1 MLRRFLRSLK
11 GNGETDKN
19 VTHCIGVGWLNWRAS
34 GFLYV
39 KKVSPKLKGKFY
51 RVAIHPALLYEAE
64 CWPGEERDYSGEGE
78 GGFGGEQDARSA
90 VILVQH
96 VMRRGSDIPVRK
108 CETLAIDGF
117 RRGRDLKDWI
127 FSGESNNRKGHEYNL
142 AWRKAKETA
151 LKRYQATHWL
161 ECFIGPLG
169 ISSQP
174 SEREFVSCLR
184 SVFVLCN
191 LINKVQPGS
200 VPKVVEIHTPS
211 QSTMWDSQP
220 LPAYQYFE
228 NIQNFLVAAEDL
240 KLPAFEGSI
249 FERAGSSTKVVDC
262 ILELKAYHEW
272 KQMTGGVGCYKPLR
286 SPLLTPS
293 RGRIQEQT
301 HVTINSDSH
310 RRLEMSASFPKQS
323 PTDEEIKK
331 LEGLYND
338 GQTCLLFLHISQLV
352 FHFLSTLKFIQQSLV
367 YSRFFSPKQNQVE
380 LFSRIFS
387 SCLEEQLQNN
397 LPSSNSIHAL
407 LFLIREQQQQQQHT
421 QSQKYTAKRDN
432 TLLAN
437 TKNKTTTREYYKLSI
452 RNHKHHQNTT
462 NKKLQTCIK
471 KGKCN
476 HWTLVVMQEKEL
488 SNLKVLLASTKREF
502 ENLQSQLQ
510 SDLKQLGDQVLD
522 MSNAA
527 LGYHKV
533 MKENRTLHN
542 MVQDLKGNIRVY
554 CRIRP
559 AFDAEAKTVVDF
571 IGEDGSLVVID
582 PLKPWKDGRKIFEFN
597 RVFGS
602 SATQEDVFRD
612 TKPLVRSVM
621 DGYNV
626 CIFAYGQT
634 GSGKTYTMS
643 GPGGESTKEFGINQ
657 LALNDLFLLSD
668 ERKDIMSYKI
678 HVQMVEIYNEQI
690 RDLLADDPLLTKYPF
705 IVIFPCMNGNGLPLP
720 DASVHPV
727 NCARDVIDL
736 MKLGD
741 GNRAVGS
748 TAMNN
753 RSSRSHSVL
762 TVHVHGEDTS
772 GNIIHSCLHLVDLAG
787 SERVDKSEVTG
798 DGLKEAQHINKS
810 LSCLGDVITAL
821 AQKNSHIPY
830 RNSKLTLLLQN
841 SLGGHAKTLMFA
853 HVSPEGDSFGETI
866 STLKFAQRVSS
877 VELGAAHLN
886 KENVEVLD
894 LKAEIETLK
903 KALANK
909 EALTPQTNKPKEASR
924 TPFQKPKATAELQE
938 GYDVT
943 KLYDQAGNDSF
954 MKTPP
959 SPPFAFRS
967 QDTPQTPASGLKY
980 QQAPRSP
987 TSGFK
992 SQQPPR
998 SPTSGFKS
1006 QQPPRSPTSGFK
1018 SQQPPR
1024 SPTSG
1029 FKSQQH
1035 PRSPTSGFKS
1045 KQAPRSP
1052 TSTYKSQQAP
1062 RSPTSALKGCNAPR
1076 SPTSAAIK
1084 SQVVKTTDNRTRI
1097 PSLQL
1102 PKTPEPLITSISE
1115 NKAGMQSNRTISS
1128 EFQKPLT
1135 SSTHGKGSQIRRSL
1149 RTIGKLINGSD
1160 RKNQQKRTE
1169 AAAPLSPFSCQNE
1182 EKSSTASNAR
1192 TLRRQSLTGIP
1203 LPTMSRRSSLGG
1215 GSVPDSCANESRNCK
1230 TPGASAKL
1238 TKRWL

>member
-1 MLRRFLRSLK
+1 ALR
-11 GNGETDKN
+11 
-19 VTHCIGVGWLNWRAS
+19 
-34 GFLYV
+34 
-39 KKVSPKLKGKFY
+39 
-51 RVAIHPALLYEAE
+51 
-64 CWPGEERDYSGEGE
+64 
-78 GGFGGEQDARSA
+78 
-90 VILVQH
+90 
-96 VMRRGSDIPVRK
+96 
-108 CETLAIDGF
+108 
-117 RRGRDLKDWI
+117 
-127 FSGESNNRKGHEYNL
+127 
-142 AWRKAKETA
+142 
-151 LKRYQATHWL
+151 RYQATHWL
-161 ECFIGPLG
+161 ECFVGPLG

-184 SVFVLCN
+184 SGLVLCN
-191 LINKVQPGS
+191 LINKVQTGS
-200 VPKVVEIHTPS
+200 VPKVVEDHTPS
-211 QSTMWDSQP
+211 QSIMWDSQP

-228 NIQNFLVAAEDL
+228 NIRNFLVAVEDL
-240 KLPAFEGSI
+240 KLPAFEASV
-249 FERAGSSTKVVDC
+249 FERDNIEAGSSTKVVDC

-293 RGRIQEQT
+293 RGRIQAQT
-301 HVTINSDSH
+301 HVTINSDSR

-323 PTDEEIKK
+323 PSEDEIQK
-331 LEGLYND
+331 LE
-338 GQTCLLFLHISQLV
+338 
-352 FHFLSTLKFIQQSLV
+352 
-367 YSRFFSPKQNQVE
+367 
-380 LFSRIFS
+380 
-387 SCLEEQLQNN
+387 
-397 LPSSNSIHAL
+397 
-407 LFLIREQQQQQQHT
+407 
-421 QSQKYTAKRDN
+421 
-432 TLLAN
+432 
-437 TKNKTTTREYYKLSI
+437 
-452 RNHKHHQNTT
+452 
-462 NKKLQTCIK
+462 
-471 KGKCN
+471 
-476 HWTLVVMQEKEL
+476 
-488 SNLKVLLASTKREF
+488 
-502 ENLQSQLQ
+502 
-510 SDLKQLGDQVLD
+510 GDQVLD

-533 MKENRTLHN
+533 MKENRSLHN

-559 AFDAEAKTVVDF
+559 AFNAEAKTAIDF

-582 PLKPWKDGRKIFEFN
+582 PLKSWKEGRKIFQFN
-597 RVFGS
+597 RVFGP
-602 SATQEDVFRD
+602 SAAQEDVFRD

-643 GPGGESTKEFGINQ
+643 GPGGGSIKEFGINQ
-657 LALNDLFLLSD
+657 LALNDLFILSD

-690 RDLLADDPLLTKYPF
+690 HDLLADDSLLTKYPF
-705 IVIFPCMNGNGLPLP
+705 TELFLSLHQISSCMSGNGLPLP
-720 DASVHPV
+720 DASMHPV
-727 NCARDVIDL
+727 NCATDVIEL

-741 GNRAVGS
+741 LNRAVGC

-798 DGLKEAQHINKS
+798 DSLKEAQHINKS

-877 VELGAAHLN
+877 VELGAARLN
-886 KENVEVLD
+886 KESIEVLE

-903 KALANK
+903 RALANK
-909 EALTPQTNKPKEASR
+909 EALTPQINKTKEAAR
-924 TPFQKPKATAELQE
+924 TPFQKPKPIGERSTPRARRLSIENCTTTVRTEKANLDDEKGSKTPAVKTRSRRLSLEGPRLASKNLEHIKLLELTSKRDQQEVVCLQQSTELQE
-938 GYDVT
+938 GDDVT
-943 KLYDQAGNDSF
+943 KLYDQAGNDSCL
-954 MKTPP
+954 KAPL

-967 QDTPQTPASGLKY
+967 QDALQSPASGLKY

-987 TSGFK
+987 TFGFKIQQAPQGPTSGFKSQQPPRSPTSSYKSQQAPRSPTSGFKSQQAPRSPTPTYK

-1006 QQPPRSPTSGFK
+1006 QQAPPSPTPGFKSQQAPRSPTPTYKSQQPPRSPISGFKSQQAPLSPTSGFKSQQAPRSPTPTYK

-1029 FKSQQH
+1029 FKSQQ
-1035 PRSPTSGFKS
+1035 
-1045 KQAPRSP
+1045 APL
-1052 TSTYKSQQAP
+1052 
-1062 RSPTSALKGCNAPR
+1062 SPTSAFKSCNAPR

-1084 SQVVKTTDNRTRI
+1084 SQGVKLTDNRTRI

-1102 PKTPEPLITSISE
+1102 PKTPEPLITSINE
-1115 NKAGMQSNRTISS
+1115 NKEGMQSERTISS
-1128 EFQKPLT
+1128 EVQTPSLI
-1135 SSTHGKGSQIRRSL
+1135 SRTHGKGSQIRRSL
-1149 RTIGKLINGSD
+1149 RTIGKLINGSE
-1160 RKNQQKRTE
+1160 RKNQQKKSE
-1169 AAAPLSPFSCQNE
+1169 AASLPLNCLNE
-1182 EKSSTASNAR
+1182 ETSSMTSNAR

-1203 LPTMSRRSSLGG
+1203 PPIMSRRSSLGG
-1215 GSVPDSCANESRNCK
+1215 GSLPDSSYTHCNFRRRNAVNINISVQI
-1230 TPGASAKL
+1230 TEAEN
-1238 TKRWL
+1238 RN

>member
-1 MLRRFLRSLK
+1 MEDS
-11 GNGETDKN
+11 
-19 VTHCIGVGWLNWRAS
+19 
-34 GFLYV
+34 
-39 KKVSPKLKGKFY
+39 
-51 RVAIHPALLYEAE
+51 
-64 CWPGEERDYSGEGE
+64 
-78 GGFGGEQDARSA
+78 
-90 VILVQH
+90 
-96 VMRRGSDIPVRK
+96 
-108 CETLAIDGF
+108 
-117 RRGRDLKDWI
+117 RRGR
-127 FSGESNNRKGHEYNL
+127 GHEYNL
-142 AWRKAKETA
+142 AWRKAEEAA
-151 LKRYQATHWL
+151 LRRYQATHWL
-161 ECFIGPLG
+161 ECFVGPLG

-184 SVFVLCN
+184 NGLVLCN
-191 LINKVQPGS
+191 LINKVRPGS
-200 VPKVVEIHTPS
+200 VPKVVENHMPS
-211 QSTMWDSQP
+211 HSIMWDSQP

-228 NIQNFLVAAEDL
+228 NIRNFLVAVEDL
-240 KLPAFEGSI
+240 KLPAFEASV
-249 FERAGSSTKVVDC
+249 FERDNIEAGSLTKVVDC

-286 SPLLTPS
+286 
-293 RGRIQEQT
+293 
-301 HVTINSDSH
+301 
-310 RRLEMSASFPKQS
+310 RLEMSAACPKQS
-323 PTDEEIKK
+323 AAEDEIQKI
-331 LEGLYND
+331 EGIIVKALAERMVDMKENM
-338 GQTCLLFLHISQLV
+338 GNN
-352 FHFLSTLKFIQQSLV
+352 
-367 YSRFFSPKQNQVE
+367 FFASFRNGNVNQVD
-380 LFSRIFS
+380 LFSRILS
-387 SCLEEQLQNN
+387 SCFEEQPRNKLPKLKSDPLKEMSCSEDNSTCIPLQNLSN
-397 LPSSNSIHAL
+397 LRN
-407 LFLIREQQQQQQHT
+407 RECCR
-421 QSQKYTAKRDN
+421 A
-432 TLLAN
+432 
-437 TKNKTTTREYYKLSI
+437 
-452 RNHKHHQNTT
+452 
-462 NKKLQTCIK
+462 CIK
-471 KGKCN
+471 KGTCN
-476 HWTLVVMQEKEL
+476 HWTLVTMQEKEL
-488 SNLKVLLASTKREF
+488 SNLKVLLSSTKREF
-502 ENLQSQLQ
+502 EDLQSQLQ
-510 SDLKQLGDQVLD
+510 SDLKQLGDQVLE

-533 MKENRTLHN
+533 LKENRTLHN

-559 AFDAEAKTVVDF
+559 AFSAEAKTAVDF

-582 PLKPWKDGRKIFEFN
+582 PLKSWKDGRKIFQFN
-597 RVFGS
+597 RVFGPT
-602 SATQEDVFRD
+602 ATQEDVFRD

-643 GPGGESTKEFGINQ
+643 GPGGGSSNEFGINQ

-668 ERKDIMSYKI
+668 ERKDIMNYKI

-690 RDLLADDPLLTKYPF
+690 HDLLAKDASLTNLE
-705 IVIFPCMNGNGLPLP
+705 IRICMSGNGLPLP
-720 DASVHPV
+720 DASMHPV
-727 NCARDVIDL
+727 NCAADVINL

-741 GNRAVGS
+741 LNRAVGC

-841 SLGGHAKTLMFA
+841 SLGGQAKTLMFA
-853 HVSPEGDSFGETI
+853 HVSPEGDSFGETV

-877 VELGAAHLN
+877 VELGAARLN
-886 KENVEVLD
+886 KESTEVLE

-909 EALTPQTNKPKEASR
+909 ETQTPQINKPKEAAR
-924 TPFQKPKATAELQE
+924 TPFQKPKAIAERPTPRARRLSIENCTTMRVEKANADDETGSKTPAVKTRSRRLSLERPRLASKNLEQIKSLETTSKRDDKPEVVCLQKSSELQE
-938 GYDVT
+938 GDDIT
-943 KLYDQAGNDSF
+943 KFYDQVGSMEAPHSPTSAFKRQQPPRSPTAGF
-954 MKTPP
+954 KIQQAPP
-959 SPPFAFRS
+959 SPTSAYKRQQPPRS
-967 QDTPQTPASGLKY
+967 PISGFKS

-987 TSGFK
+987 TSAFK
-992 SQQPPR
+992 SQQP
-998 SPTSGFKS
+998 
-1006 QQPPRSPTSGFK
+1006 
-1018 SQQPPR
+1018 
-1024 SPTSG
+1024 
-1029 FKSQQH
+1029 

-1052 TSTYKSQQAP
+1052 TSAYKIQQPP
-1062 RSPTSALKGCNAPR
+1062 RSPTSVFKSCNAPR

-1084 SQVVKTTDNRTRI
+1084 NQGVKTTDNRTRI

-1102 PKTPEPLITSISE
+1102 PKTPEPLITSIDEIKGGIRSE
-1115 NKAGMQSNRTISS
+1115 LTISS
-1128 EFQKPLT
+1128 EFQTPTLI

-1169 AAAPLSPFSCQNE
+1169 AAPVSPFNCQNE
-1182 EKSSTASNAR
+1182 VKSPIASNAR

-1203 LPTMSRRSSLGG
+1203 PPTMSRRSSLGG
-1215 GSVPDSCANESRNCK
+1215 GTLPDSCANESRNSK
-1230 TPGASAKL
+1230 TPPSHASAKS
-1238 TKRWL
+1238 RWL

>member
-1 MLRRFLRSLK
+1 M
-11 GNGETDKN
+11 ETQ
-19 VTHCIGVGWLNWRAS
+19 T
-34 GFLYV
+34 
-39 KKVSPKLKGKFY
+39 
-51 RVAIHPALLYEAE
+51 
-64 CWPGEERDYSGEGE
+64 
-78 GGFGGEQDARSA
+78 
-90 VILVQH
+90 
-96 VMRRGSDIPVRK
+96 
-108 CETLAIDGF
+108 
-117 RRGRDLKDWI
+117 RGR
-127 FSGESNNRKGHEYNL
+127 GHEYNL
-142 AWRKAKETA
+142 AWRKAEEAA
-151 LKRYQATHWL
+151 LRRYQATHWL
-161 ECFIGPLG
+161 ECFVGPLG

-184 SVFVLCN
+184 SGLVLCN
-191 LINKVQPGS
+191 LINKVQTGS
-200 VPKVVEIHTPS
+200 VPKVVENHTPS
-211 QSTMWDSQP
+211 QSIMWDSQP

-228 NIQNFLVAAEDL
+228 NIRNFLVAVDDL
-240 KLPAFEGSI
+240 KLPAFEASV
-249 FERAGSSTKVVDC
+249 FERDNIEAGSSTKVVDC

-272 KQMTGGVGCYKPLR
+272 KQMTGGVGFYKPLR

-293 RGRIQEQT
+293 RGRIQSQT
-301 HVTINSDSH
+301 HVTINSDSR

-323 PTDEEIKK
+323 PSEDEIQK
-331 LEGLYND
+331 LEGIIVKALAERMVDMKENI
-338 GQTCLLFLHISQLV
+338 GNN
-352 FHFLSTLKFIQQSLV
+352 
-367 YSRFFSPKQNQVE
+367 FFASFQNGNTNQVE
-380 LFSRIFS
+380 MFSRIFS
-387 SCLEEQLQNN
+387 SCFKEHLQNKSLKLNSDPLKEISCSEDNSTCIPLQDLSN
-397 LPSSNSIHAL
+397 LRSRKCCRA
-407 LFLIREQQQQQQHT
+407 
-421 QSQKYTAKRDN
+421 
-432 TLLAN
+432 
-437 TKNKTTTREYYKLSI
+437 
-452 RNHKHHQNTT
+452 
-462 NKKLQTCIK
+462 CIK
-471 KGKCN
+471 KGNCN
-476 HWTLVVMQEKEL
+476 HWTVVTIQEKEL
-488 SNLKVLLASTKREF
+488 SNLKTLLSSTKKEF
-502 ENLQSQLQ
+502 ENLQSQLR

-533 MKENRTLHN
+533 MKENRSLHN

-559 AFDAEAKTVVDF
+559 AFNAEAKTAIDF

-582 PLKPWKDGRKIFEFN
+582 PLKSWKEGRKIFQFN
-597 RVFGS
+597 RVFGT

-643 GPGGESTKEFGINQ
+643 GPGGGSTKEFGINQ
-657 LALNDLFLLSD
+657 LALNDLFILSD

-690 RDLLADDPLLTKYPF
+690 HDLLAESDIIAPLTVHTLE
-705 IVIFPCMNGNGLPLP
+705 IRSCMSGNGLPLP
-720 DASVHPV
+720 DASMHLV
-727 NCARDVIDL
+727 NCATDVIEL

-741 GNRAVGS
+741 LNRAVGC

-798 DGLKEAQHINKS
+798 DSLKEAQHINKS
-810 LSCLGDVITAL
+810 LSCLADVITAL

-877 VELGAAHLN
+877 VELGAARLN
-886 KENVEVLD
+886 KESIEVLE

-903 KALANK
+903 RALANK
-909 EALTPQTNKPKEASR
+909 EALTPQINKTKEAAR
-924 TPFQKPKATAELQE
+924 TPFQKPKAIGERSTPRARRLSIENCTTTVRTEKANLDDEKGSKTPAVKTRSRRLSLEGPRLASKNFEHIKLLEPTSKRNQQEVVCFQQSTELQE
-938 GYDVT
+938 GDDVT
-943 KLYDQAGNDSF
+943 KLYDQAGKDSF
-954 MKTPP
+954 LKAPL

-967 QDTPQTPASGLKY
+967 QKAPQSPASGL
-980 QQAPRSP
+980 QAPRSP
-987 TSGFK
+987 TFGFEIQQAPQDLTSGFKSQQPPRSPTSTYKSQQAPWSPTSGFKSLQAPRSPTPTYK

-1006 QQPPRSPTSGFK
+1006 QQAPLSPTSGFKSQQAPRSPTPPTYK

-1029 FKSQQH
+1029 FKSQQA
-1035 PRSPTSGFKS
+1035 SL
-1045 KQAPRSP
+1045 
-1052 TSTYKSQQAP
+1052 
-1062 RSPTSALKGCNAPR
+1062 SPTSAFKSCNASR
-1076 SPTSAAIK
+1076 SLTSAATK
-1084 SQVVKTTDNRTRI
+1084 SQGVKTTDNRTRI
-1097 PSLQL
+1097 LSLQL
-1102 PKTPEPLITSISE
+1102 PKTPEPLMTSIKE
-1115 NKAGMQSNRTISS
+1115 NEAGMQSERTISS
-1128 EFQKPLT
+1128 EVETPTLI
-1135 SSTHGKGSQIRRSL
+1135 SRTHGKGSQIRRSL
-1149 RTIGKLINGSD
+1149 RTIGKLINGSE
-1160 RKNQQKRTE
+1160 RKNQQKKTE
-1169 AAAPLSPFSCQNE
+1169 AAPLSPLNCLNE
-1182 EKSSTASNAR
+1182 ETSSMTSNAR
-1192 TLRRQSLTGIP
+1192 TVRRQSLTGIP
-1203 LPTMSRRSSLGG
+1203 PPIMSRRSSLGG
-1215 GSVPDSCANESRNCK
+1215 GSLPDSCANESKNLR

>member
-1 MLRRFLRSLK
+1 MSCSDDNSACIPLQNISNLR
-11 GNGETDKN
+11 
-19 VTHCIGVGWLNWRAS
+19 
-34 GFLYV
+34 
-39 KKVSPKLKGKFY
+39 
-51 RVAIHPALLYEAE
+51 
-64 CWPGEERDYSGEGE
+64 
-78 GGFGGEQDARSA
+78 
-90 VILVQH
+90 
-96 VMRRGSDIPVRK
+96 
-108 CETLAIDGF
+108 
-117 RRGRDLKDWI
+117 
-127 FSGESNNRKGHEYNL
+127 NRKD
-142 AWRKAKETA
+142 K
-151 LKRYQATHWL
+151 
-161 ECFIGPLG
+161 C
-169 ISSQP
+169 
-174 SEREFVSCLR
+174 C
-184 SVFVLCN
+184 
-191 LINKVQPGS
+191 
-200 VPKVVEIHTPS
+200 
-211 QSTMWDSQP
+211 
-220 LPAYQYFE
+220 
-228 NIQNFLVAAEDL
+228 
-240 KLPAFEGSI
+240 
-249 FERAGSSTKVVDC
+249 RA
-262 ILELKAYHEW
+262 
-272 KQMTGGVGCYKPLR
+272 
-286 SPLLTPS
+286 
-293 RGRIQEQT
+293 
-301 HVTINSDSH
+301 
-310 RRLEMSASFPKQS
+310 
-323 PTDEEIKK
+323 
-331 LEGLYND
+331 
-338 GQTCLLFLHISQLV
+338 
-352 FHFLSTLKFIQQSLV
+352 
-367 YSRFFSPKQNQVE
+367 
-380 LFSRIFS
+380 
-387 SCLEEQLQNN
+387 
-397 LPSSNSIHAL
+397 
-407 LFLIREQQQQQQHT
+407 
-421 QSQKYTAKRDN
+421 
-432 TLLAN
+432 
-437 TKNKTTTREYYKLSI
+437 
-452 RNHKHHQNTT
+452 
-462 NKKLQTCIK
+462 CIK

-476 HWTLVVMQEKEL
+476 HWTLVVMQEMEL

-559 AFDAEAKTVVDF
+559 GFDVEAKTVVDF
-571 IGEDGSLVVID
+571 IGEDGSLVVIV
-582 PLKPWKDGRKIFEFN
+582 PLKPWKDGRKLFEFN

-634 GSGKTYTMS
+634 RSGKTYTMS

-657 LALNDLFLLSD
+657 LALNALFLLSD

-705 IVIFPCMNGNGLPLP
+705 IVIFPSCMNENGLPLP

-741 GNRAVGS
+741 VNRAVGS

-877 VELGAAHLN
+877 VELGAARLN
-886 KENVEVLD
+886 KESVEVLE

-980 QQAPRSP
+980 QQAPR
-987 TSGFK
+987 TSSK
-992 SQQPPR
+992 SNFWFQKPAG
-998 SPTSGFKS
+998 TSESNF
-1006 QQPPRSPTSGFK
+1006 
-1018 SQQPPR
+1018 
-1024 SPTSG
+1024 
-1029 FKSQQH
+1029 
-1035 PRSPTSGFKS
+1035 
-1045 KQAPRSP
+1045 
-1052 TSTYKSQQAP
+1052 
-1062 RSPTSALKGCNAPR
+1062 ALKSCNVPR

-1084 SQVVKTTDNRTRI
+1084 SQVVKITDNRTRI

-1182 EKSSTASNAR
+1182 EKSSTSSNAR

-1203 LPTMSRRSSLGG
+1203 LPTMSRRSSLRG
-1215 GSVPDSCANESRNCK
+1215 GSVPNSCANESRNCK

>member
-1 MLRRFLRSLK
+1 
-11 GNGETDKN
+11 
-19 VTHCIGVGWLNWRAS
+19 
-34 GFLYV
+34 
-39 KKVSPKLKGKFY
+39 
-51 RVAIHPALLYEAE
+51 
-64 CWPGEERDYSGEGE
+64 
-78 GGFGGEQDARSA
+78 
-90 VILVQH
+90 
-96 VMRRGSDIPVRK
+96 
-108 CETLAIDGF
+108 
-117 RRGRDLKDWI
+117 
-127 FSGESNNRKGHEYNL
+127 
-142 AWRKAKETA
+142 
-151 LKRYQATHWL
+151 
-161 ECFIGPLG
+161 
-169 ISSQP
+169 
-174 SEREFVSCLR
+174 
-184 SVFVLCN
+184 
-191 LINKVQPGS
+191 
-200 VPKVVEIHTPS
+200 
-211 QSTMWDSQP
+211 
-220 LPAYQYFE
+220 
-228 NIQNFLVAAEDL
+228 
-240 KLPAFEGSI
+240 
-249 FERAGSSTKVVDC
+249 
-262 ILELKAYHEW
+262 
-272 KQMTGGVGCYKPLR
+272 
-286 SPLLTPS
+286 
-293 RGRIQEQT
+293 
-301 HVTINSDSH
+301 
-310 RRLEMSASFPKQS
+310 MSASFPKQS

-331 LEGLYND
+331 LEGMIVKAIAEKMVDMKENM
-338 GQTCLLFLHISQLV
+338 GSFQNGNT
-352 FHFLSTLKFIQQSLV
+352 
-367 YSRFFSPKQNQVE
+367 NQVE

-387 SCLEEQLQNN
+387 SCLDEQLQNKSPKVIGSFHDNSACIPLQNISN
-397 LPSSNSIHAL
+397 L
-407 LFLIREQQQQQQHT
+407 
-421 QSQKYTAKRDN
+421 
-432 TLLAN
+432 
-437 TKNKTTTREYYKLSI
+437 
-452 RNHKHHQNTT
+452 RNRKD
-462 NKKLQTCIK
+462 KCCRACIK

-559 AFDAEAKTVVDF
+559 AFDAEAKTIVDF

-643 GPGGESTKEFGINQ
+643 GPGGESTEEFGINQ
-657 LALNDLFLLSD
+657 LALNDLFLLAD

-705 IVIFPCMNGNGLPLP
+705 IVIFPSCMNGNGLPLP

-741 GNRAVGS
+741 GNRAVRS
-748 TAMNN
+748 TAMKK

-762 TVHVHGEDTS
+762 TVHVRGEDTS

-821 AQKNSHIPY
+821 ARKNSHIPY
-830 RNSKLTLLLQN
+830 RNSKLTLLLKN

-877 VELGAAHLN
+877 VELGAARLN
-886 KENVEVLD
+886 KESVEVLE

-903 KALANK
+903 KELANK
-909 EALTPQTNKPKEASR
+909 EAPTPQTNKPKEASR

-959 SPPFAFRS
+959 
-967 QDTPQTPASGLKY
+967 ASGLKY
-980 QQAPRSP
+980 
-987 TSGFK
+987 
-992 SQQPPR
+992 QQPPR

-1018 SQQPPR
+1018 SQQPQSRQPPR

-1052 TSTYKSQQAP
+1052 TSTYKSQQLPRSPTSGFKGQQAP
-1062 RSPTSALKGCNAPR
+1062 RSPTSALKSCNAPR

-1115 NKAGMQSNRTISS
+1115 NKAGMQSNRTILSA
-1128 EFQKPLT
+1128 FQKPLT
-1135 SSTHGKGSQIRRSL
+1135 SSTHGMGSQIRRSL

-1215 GSVPDSCANESRNCK
+1215 GSVPDSCANGSGNCK

>member
-1 MLRRFLRSLK
+1 MVTMYAFLLM
-11 GNGETDKN
+11 
-19 VTHCIGVGWLNWRAS
+19 
-34 GFLYV
+34 V
-39 KKVSPKLKGKFY
+39 KHG
-51 RVAIHPALLYEAE
+51 
-64 CWPGEERDYSGEGE
+64 
-78 GGFGGEQDARSA
+78 
-90 VILVQH
+90 
-96 VMRRGSDIPVRK
+96 
-108 CETLAIDGF
+108 T
-117 RRGRDLKDWI
+117 
-127 FSGESNNRKGHEYNL
+127 
-142 AWRKAKETA
+142 
-151 LKRYQATHWL
+151 
-161 ECFIGPLG
+161 
-169 ISSQP
+169 
-174 SEREFVSCLR
+174 
-184 SVFVLCN
+184 
-191 LINKVQPGS
+191 
-200 VPKVVEIHTPS
+200 
-211 QSTMWDSQP
+211 
-220 LPAYQYFE
+220 
-228 NIQNFLVAAEDL
+228 
-240 KLPAFEGSI
+240 
-249 FERAGSSTKVVDC
+249 
-262 ILELKAYHEW
+262 
-272 KQMTGGVGCYKPLR
+272 
-286 SPLLTPS
+286 
-293 RGRIQEQT
+293 
-301 HVTINSDSH
+301 
-310 RRLEMSASFPKQS
+310 
-323 PTDEEIKK
+323 
-331 LEGLYND
+331 
-338 GQTCLLFLHISQLV
+338 
-352 FHFLSTLKFIQQSLV
+352 
-367 YSRFFSPKQNQVE
+367 
-380 LFSRIFS
+380 
-387 SCLEEQLQNN
+387 
-397 LPSSNSIHAL
+397 
-407 LFLIREQQQQQQHT
+407 
-421 QSQKYTAKRDN
+421 
-432 TLLAN
+432 
-437 TKNKTTTREYYKLSI
+437 
-452 RNHKHHQNTT
+452 
-462 NKKLQTCIK
+462 
-471 KGKCN
+471 
-476 HWTLVVMQEKEL
+476 
-488 SNLKVLLASTKREF
+488 
-502 ENLQSQLQ
+502 
-510 SDLKQLGDQVLD
+510 
-522 MSNAA
+522 
-527 LGYHKV
+527 
-533 MKENRTLHN
+533 
-542 MVQDLKGNIRVY
+542 
-554 CRIRP
+554 
-559 AFDAEAKTVVDF
+559 
-571 IGEDGSLVVID
+571 
-582 PLKPWKDGRKIFEFN
+582 
-597 RVFGS
+597 
-602 SATQEDVFRD
+602 
-612 TKPLVRSVM
+612 
-621 DGYNV
+621 
-626 CIFAYGQT
+626 
-634 GSGKTYTMS
+634 GKTYTMS

-705 IVIFPCMNGNGLPLP
+705 IVIFPSCMNGNGLPLP

-741 GNRAVGS
+741 VNRAIGS
-748 TAMNN
+748 TVMNN
-753 RSSRSHSVL
+753 CSSRSHSVL
-762 TVHVHGEDTS
+762 TIRVHGEDTS

-841 SLGGHAKTLMFA
+841 SLGGLAKTLMFA

-866 STLKFAQRVSS
+866 STLKFSQRVSS
-877 VELGAAHLN
+877 VELGAARLN
-886 KENVEVLD
+886 KERVEVLE

-909 EALTPQTNKPKEASR
+909 EALAPRTNKPKEASR

-943 KLYDQAGNDSF
+943 KVYDQAGNDSF
-954 MKTPP
+954 MKTPL
-959 SPPFAFRS
+959 SPPFTFRS

-987 TSGFK
+987 TSGFQ

-1006 QQPPRSPTSGFK
+1006 KQPPRSPTSGFK

-1045 KQAPRSP
+1045 KHAPRSP
-1052 TSTYKSQQAP
+1052 TSTYKSQQLR
-1062 RSPTSALKGCNAPR
+1062 RSPTSGFKSQQAPWSPTSTLKSCKAPR

-1102 PKTPEPLITSISE
+1102 PKTSEPLITSISE
-1115 NKAGMQSNRTISS
+1115 NKVGMQSNRTISS

-1135 SSTHGKGSQIRRSL
+1135 SSTHGKGSQIQRSL

-1215 GSVPDSCANESRNCK
+1215 GSMPDSCANESRNCK

>member
-1 MLRRFLRSLK
+1 ME
-11 GNGETDKN
+11 NQT
-19 VTHCIGVGWLNWRAS
+19 IGR
-34 GFLYV
+34 
-39 KKVSPKLKGKFY
+39 
-51 RVAIHPALLYEAE
+51 
-64 CWPGEERDYSGEGE
+64 
-78 GGFGGEQDARSA
+78 
-90 VILVQH
+90 
-96 VMRRGSDIPVRK
+96 
-108 CETLAIDGF
+108 
-117 RRGRDLKDWI
+117 
-127 FSGESNNRKGHEYNL
+127 GHEYNL
-142 AWRKAKETA
+142 AWRKAEEAA
-151 LKRYQATHWL
+151 LRRYQATHWL
-161 ECFIGPLG
+161 EFLVGPLG

-184 SVFVLCN
+184 SGFVLCN

-240 KLPAFEGSI
+240 KLPAFEASI

-293 RGRIQEQT
+293 IGRIQEQT
-301 HVTINSDSH
+301 HVTIISDSH

-367 YSRFFSPKQNQVE
+367 HSRFLSLKQNQVE

-387 SCLEEQLQNN
+387 SCLEEQLQNKSPKFKSDPLREMSCSDDNSACIPLQNISN
-397 LPSSNSIHAL
+397 LMNRKDKCCRA
-407 LFLIREQQQQQQHT
+407 F
-421 QSQKYTAKRDN
+421 
-432 TLLAN
+432 
-437 TKNKTTTREYYKLSI
+437 
-452 RNHKHHQNTT
+452 
-462 NKKLQTCIK
+462 IK

-533 MKENRTLHN
+533 MKENRALHN

-643 GPGGESTKEFGINQ
+643 GPGGESTEEFGINQ
-657 LALNDLFLLSD
+657 LALNDLFLLAD

-741 GNRAVGS
+741 GNRAVRS
-748 TAMNN
+748 TAMKK

-762 TVHVHGEDTS
+762 TVHVRGEDTS

-821 AQKNSHIPY
+821 ARKNSHIPY
-830 RNSKLTLLLQN
+830 RNSKLTLLLKN

-866 STLKFAQRVSS
+866 STLKFAQRFSS
-877 VELGAAHLN
+877 VELGAARLN
-886 KENVEVLD
+886 KESVEVLE

-909 EALTPQTNKPKEASR
+909 EALTPQTNKPKEVSR

-938 GYDVT
+938 GYEVT

-967 QDTPQTPASGLKY
+967 QDTRQTPSSGFKY

-998 SPTSGFKS
+998 SPTSRTKS
-1006 QQPPRSPTSGFK
+1006 QQPQSR
-1018 SQQPPR
+1018 QPPR
-1024 SPTSG
+1024 RPTSG

-1052 TSTYKSQQAP
+1052 TSTYKSQQLPRNPTSGFKSQQAP
-1062 RSPTSALKGCNAPR
+1062 RSPTSALKSCNAPR

-1128 EFQKPLT
+1128 AFQKPLT
-1135 SSTHGKGSQIRRSL
+1135 SSTHGMGSQIRRSL